1 MWPSATSAL
10 RVLRFRPPP
19 PPPPISRSSCSS
31 YPNLIT
37 TLFPST
43 LPLYPRRLLRM
54 ANPNPKPT
62 APNLSSSSKPF
73 SAASISAS
81 STSRRS
87 GRGRGRGRDS
97 GFREDRHR
105 GRGGGA
111 DGDSNRIDALGRL
124 MTRILRHMASELNL
138 DIRSDGYVRVR
149 DLLKLNMTT
158 YAKVPL
164 RSHTIEEVKEAV
176 KRDNKQRF
184 SLLEDNGE
192 LLIRANQGHTIAD
205 MLKVWLFQPWKAA
218 RWVLAL
224 EAWWLSLSQ
233 SPMVS
238 RWELCGCLPQLLW
251 ECWDKAWTMNI
262 ALVVESHSGWIFHQG
277 YGYGA
282 VDKGPSC
289 WSSSALGSHE
299 CARILQACSFPVSM
313 LGHKILRCGSPLS
326 VGVYG

>member
-192 LLIRANQGHTIAD
+192 LLIRANQGHTIATISSESLLRPILSAD
-205 MLKVWLFQPWKAA
+205 EIPVCVHGTYKKNLESILKSGLNRMTRLHIHF
-218 RWVLAL
+218 
-224 EAWWLSLSQ
+224 SS
-233 SPMVS
+233 
-238 RWELCGCLPQLLW
+238 GLPT
-251 ECWDKAWTMNI
+251 DGGVISGIMA
-262 ALVVESHSGWIFHQG
+262 SHSLFPNLPWHSPKFDI
-277 YGYGA
+277 
-282 VDKGPSC
+282 KLR
-289 WSSSALGSHE
+289 SSIKSLK
-299 CARILQACSFPVSM
+299 ACVEMSM
-313 LGHKILRCGSPLS
+313 S
-326 VGVYG
+326 